1 MFSSSFEFE
10 EEQLREGSPQ
20 RGEGSPEEGLSFWRE
35 KYQEVRSEGSTATVS
50 SESEDAGVA
59 GDGERDVAAVADDE
73 DMVMRVSRFGRKQV
87 NVALLLSFTGS
98 RPCAPIA
105 SFS

>member
-1 MFSSSFEFE
+1 M
-10 EEQLREGSPQ
+10 
-20 RGEGSPEEGLSFWRE
+20 SFWRE